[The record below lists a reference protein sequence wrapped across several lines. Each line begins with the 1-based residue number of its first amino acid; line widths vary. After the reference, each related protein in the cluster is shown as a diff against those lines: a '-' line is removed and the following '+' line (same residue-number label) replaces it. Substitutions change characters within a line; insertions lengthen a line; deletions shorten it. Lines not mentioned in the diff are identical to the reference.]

1 MRNTVWGVLLLT
13 LAWALPCALPA
24 PADAAPAPGLTPGST
39 PGSTEDTAP
48 GRALAIQATRAKPE
62 VRSTTADHGRFEVL
76 HFDAEKQKTMQ
87 PEEVTRTCLGCHN
100 LAALQFHQ
108 SIHWTWRDTEGQP
121 ENFGKGA
128 LSVNN
133 F

>member
-1 MRNTVWGVLLLT
+1 MRKPVWGLLL
-13 LAWALPCALPA
+13 LALACTMPCGRAAL
-24 PADAAPAPGLTPGST
+24 AA
-39 PGSTEDTAP
+39 EDTAP

-62 VRSTTADHGRFEVL
+62 VRSTTADHSRFKEL
-76 HFDAEKQKTMQ
+76 HFDAQRQKTMQ

-108 SIHWTWRDTEGQP
+108 TIHWTWRDTEGQP